1 MADPRRRLSTNV
13 AGDFFVDESCIDC
26 DACRWIAP
34 ATFDEASGHSRVHRQ
49 PTTPDEVHRAE
60 LALIACPT
68 GSIGVTT
75 KHDLAA
81 TSRAFP
87 VFVDANV
94 HHCGYHAE
102 SSFGAAS
109 WLIVRPDGNVLVDS
123 PRFVP
128 TLVKRLEEMGGVKT
142 LFLTHRDDVA
152 DHAKFAEHFGCER
165 VLHEADVDEGTR
177 AVEHVVRG
185 EEPVALAADLLVI
198 PTPGHTAGSACL
210 LHHPETGESH
220 LFGGDHIAYSPELG
234 HPYGF
239 RGACWYRWSGVVK
252 SMERLAKHRFEW
264 ILPGHGRPC
273 HFEADEMARQM
284 KRCVEWAR
292 HA

>member
-34 ATFDEASGHSRVHRQ
+34 ATFDEDGGHSRVHRQ
-49 PTTPDEVHRAE
+49 PATPDEVHRAE
-60 LALIACPT
+60 LAVIACPT

-128 TLVKRLEEMGGVKT
+128 TLVKRIEEIGSVKT

-165 VLHEADVDEGTR
+165 VLHETDVDEGTR

-210 LHHPETGESH
+210 LHRETY
-220 LFGGDHIAYSPELG
+220 LFGGDHIAFSEELG

-239 RGACWYRWSGVVK
+239 KGACWFSWPEVVK
-252 SMERLAKHRFEW
+252 SMERVAKHRFEW

-292 HA
+292 RS

>member
-34 ATFDEASGHSRVHRQ
+34 ATFDEDGGHSRVHRQ
-49 PTTPDEVHRAE
+49 PATPDEVHRAE
-60 LALIACPT
+60 LAVIACPT

-128 TLVKRLEEMGGVKT
+128 TLVKRIEEMGGVKT

-210 LHHPETGESH
+210 LQRETY
-220 LFGGDHIAYSPELG
+220 LFGGDHIAFSEELG

-239 RGACWYRWSGVVK
+239 KGACWFSWPEVVK
-252 SMERLAKHRFEW
+252 SMERVAKHRFEW

-292 HA
+292 RS